1 MKIYHKILL
10 YQNKLLQPYVR
21 ILLRMMA
28 VLTYMASLLL
38 IVGVVYEHGFP
49 LSATDIS
56 HLKILY
62 KAVWIIFLIDVTLH
76 IFLEYKGTKKN
87 FRKLAWILSWLL
99 YLTLVPVIFHRP
111 DEEGAILYVWDF
123 LGSKLYHIPLLLLFS
138 FLNLSNG
145 LVRLLGRRT
154 NPSLI
159 LAVSFFV
166 IILIGTGLLLLPRCT
181 VEGVVLSW
189 VDALFTST
197 SAVCVTGLVPVDVS
211 ATFTPMG
218 LQENSRIFLPKL
230 GWMRYR
236 NSRQVTG
243 VVKNVTVSQSCGK
256 WYISI
261 QTESEVSTPVHPS
274 ASMVGL
280 DAGVAKLATLSDGTV
295 FEPVNSFQKNQK
307 TLARLQRQLSRK
319 VKFSNNWQKQKRKI
333 QRLHSC
339 IANIR
344 RDYLHKVTTTVSKNH
359 AMIVIED
366 LKVSNMSKSAAGTVS
381 QPGRNVRAKSGLNR
395 TILDQG
401 WYEMRRQLEY
411 KQLWR
416 GGQVLAVPP
425 AYTSQRCACCGH
437 TAKENRLSQ
446 SQFRC
451 QVCGYTANADVNGA
465 RNILAAGHAV
475 LACGEMVQSGRPL
488 KQEPTEMIQ
497 ATA

>member
-1 MKIYHKILL
+1 MRRFAGACRFVFNRALAR
-10 YQNKLLQPYVR
+10 QNENHEAGNKYIPYGK
-21 ILLRMMA
+21 
-28 VLTYMASLLL
+28 MASWLVEWKNATETQWLKDS
-38 IVGVVYEHGFP
+38 HSQP
-49 LSATDIS
+49 LQQS
-56 HLKILY
+56 LK
-62 KAVWIIFLIDVTLH
+62 D
-76 IFLEYKGTKKN
+76 LERAYKN
-87 FRKLAWILSWLL
+87 FFRKRAAFPRFKKRGQNDAFR
-99 YLTLVPVIFHRP
+99 YPQGV
-111 DEEGAILYVWDF
+111 
-123 LGSKLYHIPLLLLFS
+123 KL
-138 FLNLSNG
+138 
-145 LVRLLGRRT
+145 
-154 NPSLI
+154 
-159 LAVSFFV
+159 
-166 IILIGTGLLLLPRCT
+166 
-181 VEGVVLSW
+181 
-189 VDALFTST
+189 D
-197 SAVCVTGLVPVDVS
+197 
-211 ATFTPMG
+211 
-218 LQENSRIFLPKL
+218 QENSRIFLPKL

-256 WYISI
+256 WYISV

-307 TLARLQRQLSRK
+307 KLARLQRQLSRK
-319 VKFSNNWQKQKRKI
+319 VKFSNNWQKQKCKI
-333 QRLHSC
+333 QRLHSR

-344 RDYLHKVTTTVSKNH
+344 RDYLHKVTTAVSKNH

-395 TILDQG
+395 SILDQG

-446 SQFRC
+446 SKFRC

>member
-1 MKIYHKILL
+1 WLKDSHS
-10 YQNKLLQPYVR
+10 QPLQQ
-21 ILLRMMA
+21 
-28 VLTYMASLLL
+28 SLK
-38 IVGVVYEHGFP
+38 
-49 LSATDIS
+49 D
-56 HLKILY
+56 
-62 KAVWIIFLIDVTLH
+62 
-76 IFLEYKGTKKN
+76 LERAYKN
-87 FRKLAWILSWLL
+87 FFQNRAAFPRFKKRGQNDAFRYPQGVKL
-99 YLTLVPVIFHRP
+99 
-111 DEEGAILYVWDF
+111 D
-123 LGSKLYHIPLLLLFS
+123 
-138 FLNLSNG
+138 
-145 LVRLLGRRT
+145 
-154 NPSLI
+154 
-159 LAVSFFV
+159 
-166 IILIGTGLLLLPRCT
+166 
-181 VEGVVLSW
+181 
-189 VDALFTST
+189 
-197 SAVCVTGLVPVDVS
+197 
-211 ATFTPMG
+211 
-218 LQENSRIFLPKL
+218 QENSRIFLPKL

-274 ASMVGL
+274 TSMIGL

-307 TLARLQRQLSRK
+307 KLARLQRQLSRK

-333 QRLHSC
+333 QRLHSR

-381 QPGRNVRAKSGLNR
+381 LPGRNVRAKSGLNR
-395 TILDQG
+395 SILDQG
-401 WYEMRRQLEY
+401 WYEIRRQLAY

-425 AYTSQRCACCGH
+425 AYTSQRCVCCGH

-446 SQFRC
+446 SKFRC

-475 LACGEMVQSGRPL
+475 LACGEMVQSGRSL

>member
-1 MKIYHKILL
+1 MMMLILKAYKFRL
-10 YQNKLLQPYVR
+10 EPTHEQSQRLRQLCGCARFVWNLGLAETKR
-21 ILLRMMA
+21 ILDSGEKLPSAFELNRMI
-28 VLTYMASLLL
+28 T
-38 IVGVVYEHGFP
+38 
-49 LSATDIS
+49 
-56 HLKILY
+56 
-62 KAVWIIFLIDVTLH
+62 VWKKMPEYIFLQDAYTDNLQQKLKDLH
-76 IFLEYKGTKKN
+76 TAWKRCFDK
-87 FRKLAWILSWLL
+87 KLAAKA
-99 YLTLVPVIFHRP
+99 PVWKRKN
-111 DEEGAILYVWDF
+111 EGRDSIRFVNFEKYCCLENRRV
-123 LGSKLYHIPLLLLFS
+123 KL
-138 FLNLSNG
+138 
-145 LVRLLGRRT
+145 
-154 NPSLI
+154 PS
-159 LAVSFFV
+159 
-166 IILIGTGLLLLPRCT
+166 G
-181 VEGVVLSW
+181 
-189 VDALFTST
+189 
-197 SAVCVTGLVPVDVS
+197 
-211 ATFTPMG
+211 
-218 LQENSRIFLPKL
+218 L
-230 GWMRYR
+230 GWVKF
-236 NSRQVTG
+236 RQSQRVNG
-243 VVKNVTVSQSCGK
+243 KIKNATISQLAGQ
-256 WYISI
+256 WYISFQVEI
-261 QTESEVSTPVHPS
+261 ETAEPNHTSTTI
-274 ASMVGL
+274 VGL

-307 TLARLQRQLSRK
+307 KLARLQRQLSRK

-333 QRLHSC
+333 QQLHSR

-395 TILDQG
+395 SILDQG

-475 LACGEMVQSGRPL
+475 LACGGTMQSDRPL
-488 KQEPTEMIQ
+488 KQEPDAEQSAVTH
-497 ATA
+497 

>member
-1 MKIYHKILL
+1 MLILKAYKFRL
-10 YQNKLLQPYVR
+10 EPTPEQSQRLRQLCGCARFVWNLGLAETKR
-21 ILLRMMA
+21 ILDSGEKLPSAFELNRMI
-28 VLTYMASLLL
+28 T
-38 IVGVVYEHGFP
+38 
-49 LSATDIS
+49 
-56 HLKILY
+56 
-62 KAVWIIFLIDVTLH
+62 VWKKMPEYIFLQDAYTDNLQQKLKDLH
-76 IFLEYKGTKKN
+76 TAWKRCFDK
-87 FRKLAWILSWLL
+87 KLAAKA
-99 YLTLVPVIFHRP
+99 PVWKRKN
-111 DEEGAILYVWDF
+111 EGRDSIRFVNFEKYCCLENRRV
-123 LGSKLYHIPLLLLFS
+123 KL
-138 FLNLSNG
+138 
-145 LVRLLGRRT
+145 
-154 NPSLI
+154 PS
-159 LAVSFFV
+159 
-166 IILIGTGLLLLPRCT
+166 G
-181 VEGVVLSW
+181 
-189 VDALFTST
+189 
-197 SAVCVTGLVPVDVS
+197 
-211 ATFTPMG
+211 
-218 LQENSRIFLPKL
+218 L
-230 GWMRYR
+230 GWVKF
-236 NSRQVTG
+236 RQSQRVNG
-243 VVKNVTVSQSCGK
+243 KIKNATISQLAGQ
-256 WYISI
+256 WYISFQVEI
-261 QTESEVSTPVHPS
+261 ETAEPNHTSTTI
-274 ASMVGL
+274 VGL

-307 TLARLQRQLSRK
+307 KLARLQRQLSRK

-333 QRLHSC
+333 QCLHSR

-395 TILDQG
+395 SILDQG

-475 LACGEMVQSGRPL
+475 LACGEMVQSGRSL